1 MRKRILITGAS
12 GFVGRN
18 VKEYLEQTEKY
29 EIYAP
34 TSSEL
39 NCLDEQAV
47 VSCLKQY
54 NFDYVLHFA
63 VYGDA
68 IDKTKDGSKTLEYN
82 LRIYLNFARNAHL
95 FGRMYYTGSGAEYDK
110 RYPICS
116 VTEEEIGKTL
126 PTDAYGLLKYTVG
139 QMIEQSEI
147 YIISGCLASME
158 NMRTTRQNLFLMCAV
173 RQSRMSGYPC
183 GRMCI
188 LIICGSRIFAE

>member
-68 IDKTKDGSKTLEYN
+68 IDKKRMEVKHWNIIFGSILILPAMRICLEGCTT
-82 LRIYLNFARNAHL
+82 RDRE
-95 FGRMYYTGSGAEYDK
+95 RSM
-110 RYPICS
+110 
-116 VTEEEIGKTL
+116 
-126 PTDAYGLLKYTVG
+126 
-139 QMIEQSEI
+139 
-147 YIISGCLASME
+147 ISGI
-158 NMRTTRQNLFLMCAV
+158 RFAV
-173 RQSRMSGYPC
+173 SLRRK
-183 GRMCI
+183 
-188 LIICGSRIFAE
+188 